1 METTKI
7 KAVRA
12 KYGKGKL
19 LNHGACDYSL
29 QTKDNKLTT
38 VKVWGYPEAG
48 YTCDEHIAK
57 QHNLP
62 QAI

>member
-7 KAVRA
+7 KAVKA
-12 KYGKGKL
+12 VHGKGKL
-19 LNHGACDYSL
+19 LAHGAGDYSL
-29 QTKDNKLTT
+29 QTKDNKLSS
-38 VKVWGYPEAG
+38 VKIWGYPEAG
-48 YTCDEHIAK
+48 YTCDERIAK